1 MKSAAGVN
9 TTSPL
14 PSRATA
20 PFTALET
27 LEIESVSPSISVS
40 LANSVEARIVNAV
53 SSLVEALSLIATGAS
68 FTAATVTVTVCVV
81 VPPLPSEII

>member
-1 MKSAAGVN
+1 MN

-53 SSLVEALSLIATGAS
+53 SSLVETLSSPTATGAS
-68 FTAATVTVTVCVV
+68 LTAAMVISADAAVSTV
-81 VPPLPSEII
+81 PSLTL